1 MLCYKPCV
9 IDTVS
14 LLRERLAKAEA
25 KVTRAERSLEAARN
39 EVGDIQTTLRVLDEL
54 AGETKRSEGGSDQS
68 NRLTSLLLAIPDSEF
83 ASASP
88 AEMWEGFKLVYTDP
102 ANLEAFRTA
111 VWRMKD
117 KSYTWKGESWIV
129 RAADGRYWRE
139 TESVADDSA
148 AFSRTGTTSAWDEED
163 DPPF

>member
-1 MLCYKPCV
+1 MD
-9 IDTVS
+9 DTVA

-25 KVTRAERSLEAARN
+25 KVTRAEKSLESAKI
-39 EVGDIQTTLRVLDEL
+39 EVSDIQTTLRVLEDL
-54 AGETKRSEGGSDQS
+54 AGESKRPEVGDQAT
-68 NRLTSLLLAIPDSEF
+68 RQMLLLQTIPESEV

-88 AEMWEGFKLVYTDP
+88 AEMWETYRLIHSDP

-117 KSYTWKGESWIV
+117 KTFIWKGDKWTV
-129 RAADGRYWRE
+129 RSADGRYWRDSDVPE
-139 TESVADDSA
+139 NEFGSFAKAVANGEWEID
-148 AFSRTGTTSAWDEED
+148 D